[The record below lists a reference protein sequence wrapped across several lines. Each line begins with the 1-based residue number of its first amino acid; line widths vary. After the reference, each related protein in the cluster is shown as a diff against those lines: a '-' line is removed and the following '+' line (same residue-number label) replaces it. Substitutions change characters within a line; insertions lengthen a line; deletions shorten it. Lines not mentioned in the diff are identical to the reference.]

1 MYSQP
6 KAKFF
11 KISGFVSHAKADEKF
26 YYLSCPDCRKKV
38 ADSFDGFR
46 CENCNKSFSRC
57 LPTYIMNIKL
67 QDAAGEMYV
76 QFARELGDSIM
87 GMTAEE
93 FKDIKDQLE
102 NPDEVKAFLAEH
114 CMYKSHSVLVKAQ
127 NDQYRS

>member
-1 MYSQP
+1 MISEVVKNVSEEGATVQGNFNSMYSQP

-67 QDAAGEMYV
+67 
-76 QFARELGDSIM
+76 
-87 GMTAEE
+87 
-93 FKDIKDQLE
+93 
-102 NPDEVKAFLAEH
+102 
-114 CMYKSHSVLVKAQ
+114 
-127 NDQYRS
+127 